1 MHTQKDPNG
10 EAIVRLGL
18 DLLDASEKLH
28 PVVND
33 LMAYKRLSKADAAC
47 RAIIRPP
54 AGRLKKPYTPAAVS
68 DVTIDAMSG
77 ITVAAAIHTPI
88 RNGATYRCSTFRTV
102 IAASLFSAR
111 RFHSEAMG
119 QVVPNS
125 KQQS

>member
-1 MHTQKDPNG
+1 MHTHKDPNG

-54 AGRLKKPYTPAAVS
+54 AGRLIKQYS
-68 DVTIDAMSG
+68 RRNRAMSG
-77 ITVAAAIHTPI
+77 IGTTATFSPERFYVRTPPDN
-88 RNGATYRCSTFRTV
+88 RPPGLSV
-102 IAASLFSAR
+102 GLPS
-111 RFHSEAMG
+111 HSRPGLEG
-119 QVVPNS
+119 R
-125 KQQS
+125 

>member
-54 AGRLKKPYTPAAVS
+54 AGRLIKQYS
-68 DVTIDAMSG
+68 RRNRAMSELL
-77 ITVAAAIHTPI
+77 PI
-88 RNGATYRCSTFRTV
+88 QP
-102 IAASLFSAR
+102 IAATHCAIFSA
-111 RFHSEAMG
+111 G
-119 QVVPNS
+119 V
-125 KQQS
+125 

>member
-54 AGRLKKPYTPAAVS
+54 AGRLIKQYS
-68 DVTIDAMSG
+68 RRNRAMSG
-77 ITVAAAIHTPI
+77 IGTKPKF
-88 RNGATYRCSTFRTV
+88 RGATF
-102 IAASLFSAR
+102 
-111 RFHSEAMG
+111 
-119 QVVPNS
+119 
-125 KQQS
+125 

>member
-54 AGRLKKPYTPAAVS
+54 AGRLIKQYS
-68 DVTIDAMSG
+68 RRNRAMSG
-77 ITVAAAIHTPI
+77 IGTRPTFS
-88 RNGATYRCSTFRTV
+88 GAPSDFRCRSE
-102 IAASLFSAR
+102 SR
-111 RFHSEAMG
+111 RSC
-119 QVVPNS
+119 P
-125 KQQS
+125 